1 VSTPAPSEHTRT
13 DCIEEFIVA
22 DNITLTAESRT
33 EFGKGA
39 ARRLRRDWKV
49 PAVLYGH
56 GTDPVHMA
64 LPSIEFARVLRA
76 HGTNA
81 VLTIT
86 VEDTEHLALV
96 KTVVVHPL
104 RNYIEHADLL
114 VIRRGEKV
122 TIDVS
127 VVIVGDAEPGSL
139 VTQDANTVQVEA
151 DVMSIPEQFEVSVD
165 GATIGTQIQ
174 ASQVTL
180 PNGVTLV
187 SDPETLIVNVV
198 QAPSEQAME
207 AEVDA
212 EGAGVVEDESED
224 APSTAGDS
232 SNSE

>member
-1 VSTPAPSEHTRT
+1 M
-13 DCIEEFIVA
+13 A

-86 VEDTEHLALV
+86 VDGSAHLALV

-122 TIDVS
+122 TIDVT

-139 VTQDANTVQVEA
+139 VTQDATTVQVEA
-151 DVMSIPEQFEVSVD
+151 DVMSIPEQFEVSVQ
-165 GATIGTQIQ
+165 GAEIGTQIV
-174 ASQVTL
+174 ASEVAL
-180 PNGVTLV
+180 PSGVTLI
-187 SDPETLIVNVV
+187 SEPETLIVNVV

-212 EGAGVVEDESED
+212 EGAGVVEDEPETAAGEASTDESSDSE
-224 APSTAGDS
+224 
-232 SNSE
+232 

>member
-1 VSTPAPSEHTRT
+1 M
-13 DCIEEFIVA
+13 A

-86 VEDTEHLALV
+86 VDGSEHLALV

-122 TIDVS
+122 TIDVT

-139 VTQDANTVQVEA
+139 VTQDATTVQVEA
-151 DVMSIPEQFEVSVD
+151 DVMSIPEQFEVSVE
-165 GATIGTQIQ
+165 GAEIGTQIL
-174 ASQVTL
+174 ASEVAL
-180 PNGVTLV
+180 PSGVTLI
-187 SDPETLIVNVV
+187 SEPETLIVNVV

-212 EGAGVVEDESED
+212 EGAGVVEDEPETAAGEAGTDESSDSE
-224 APSTAGDS
+224 
-232 SNSE
+232 

>member
-1 VSTPAPSEHTRT
+1 M
-13 DCIEEFIVA
+13 A

-86 VEDTEHLALV
+86 VDGSEHLALV

-122 TIDVS
+122 TIDVT

-139 VTQDANTVQVEA
+139 VTQDATTVQVEA
-151 DVMSIPEQFEVSVD
+151 DVMSIPEQFEVSVE
-165 GATIGTQIQ
+165 GAEIGTQIV
-174 ASQVTL
+174 ASEVAL
-180 PNGVTLV
+180 PSGVTLI
-187 SDPETLIVNVV
+187 SEPETLIVNVV

-212 EGAGVVEDESED
+212 EGAGVVEDEPETAAGEASTDESSDSE
-224 APSTAGDS
+224 
-232 SNSE
+232 

>member
-1 VSTPAPSEHTRT
+1 
-13 DCIEEFIVA
+13 VA

-86 VEDTEHLALV
+86 VDGSEHLALV

-122 TIDVS
+122 TIDVT

-139 VTQDANTVQVEA
+139 VTQDATTVQVEA
-151 DVMSIPEQFEVSVD
+151 DVMSIPEQFEVSVE
-165 GATIGTQIQ
+165 GAEIGTQIV
-174 ASQVTL
+174 ASEVAL
-180 PNGVTLV
+180 PSGVTLI
-187 SDPETLIVNVV
+187 SEPETLIVNVV

-212 EGAGVVEDESED
+212 EGAGVVEDEPETAAGEASTDESSDSE
-224 APSTAGDS
+224 
-232 SNSE
+232 

>member
-1 VSTPAPSEHTRT
+1 M
-13 DCIEEFIVA
+13 A

-86 VEDTEHLALV
+86 VDGSAHLALV
-96 KTVVVHPL
+96 KTVVLHPL
-104 RNYIEHADLL
+104 RSYIEHADLL

-122 TIDVS
+122 TIDVT

-139 VTQDANTVQVEA
+139 VTQDATTVQVEA
-151 DVMSIPEQFEVSVD
+151 DVMSIPEQFEVSVQ
-165 GATIGTQIQ
+165 GADIGTQIV
-174 ASQVTL
+174 ASEVAL
-180 PNGVTLV
+180 PSGVTLV
-187 SDPETLIVNVV
+187 SEPETLIVNVV

-212 EGAGVVEDESED
+212 EGAGVVEDEPETAAGEASTDESSDSE
-224 APSTAGDS
+224 
-232 SNSE
+232 

>member
-1 VSTPAPSEHTRT
+1 
-13 DCIEEFIVA
+13 VA

-86 VEDTEHLALV
+86 VDGSAHLALV

-122 TIDVS
+122 TVDVT

-139 VTQDANTVQVEA
+139 VTQDATTVQVEA
-151 DVMSIPEQFEVSVD
+151 DVMSIPEQFEVSVE
-165 GATIGTQIQ
+165 GAEIGTQIV
-174 ASQVTL
+174 ASEVAL
-180 PNGVTLV
+180 PSGVTLI
-187 SDPETLIVNVV
+187 SEPETLIVNVV

-212 EGAGVVEDESED
+212 EGAGVVEDEPETAAGEASTDESSDSE
-224 APSTAGDS
+224 
-232 SNSE
+232 

>member
-1 VSTPAPSEHTRT
+1 M
-13 DCIEEFIVA
+13 A

-86 VEDTEHLALV
+86 VDGSEHLALV

-122 TIDVS
+122 TIDVT

-139 VTQDANTVQVEA
+139 VTQDATTVQVEA
-151 DVMSIPEQFEVSVD
+151 DVMSIPEQFEVSVE
-165 GATIGTQIQ
+165 GAEIGTQIV
-174 ASQVTL
+174 ASEVAL
-180 PNGVTLV
+180 PSGVTLI
-187 SDPETLIVNVV
+187 SEPETLIVNVV

-207 AEVDA
+207 AELDA
-212 EGAGVVEDESED
+212 EGAGVVEDEPETAAGEASTDESSDSE
-224 APSTAGDS
+224 
-232 SNSE
+232 

>member
-1 VSTPAPSEHTRT
+1 M
-13 DCIEEFIVA
+13 A

-86 VEDTEHLALV
+86 VDGGEHLALV

-122 TIDVS
+122 TIDVT

-139 VTQDANTVQVEA
+139 VTQDATTVEVEA
-151 DVMSIPEQFEVSVD
+151 DVMSIPEQFEVSVE
-165 GATIGTQIQ
+165 GAEIGTQIV
-174 ASQVTL
+174 ASEVAL
-180 PNGVTLV
+180 PSGVTLI
-187 SDPETLIVNVV
+187 SEPETLIVNVV

-212 EGAGVVEDESED
+212 EGAGVVEDEPETAAGEASTDESSDSE
-224 APSTAGDS
+224 
-232 SNSE
+232 

>member
-1 VSTPAPSEHTRT
+1 M
-13 DCIEEFIVA
+13 A

-86 VEDTEHLALV
+86 VEGTQHLALV

-127 VVIVGDAEPGSL
+127 VSIVGDAEPGSL
-139 VTQDANTVQVEA
+139 VTQEANTIQVEA
-151 DVMSIPEQFEVSVD
+151 DVMSIPDQFEVSVE
-165 GATIGTQIQ
+165 GAAIGTQVL
-174 ASQVTL
+174 AGQVSL
-180 PNGVTLV
+180 PAGVTLIG
-187 SDPETLIVNVV
+187 DPESLIVNVV

-212 EGAGVVEDESED
+212 EGAGVVEDEPESATDSGEATDSE
-224 APSTAGDS
+224 
-232 SNSE
+232 

>member
-1 VSTPAPSEHTRT
+1 
-13 DCIEEFIVA
+13 VA

-86 VEDTEHLALV
+86 VDGGEHLALV

-122 TIDVS
+122 TIDVT

-139 VTQDANTVQVEA
+139 VTQDATTVQVEA
-151 DVMSIPEQFEVSVD
+151 DVMSIPEQFEVSVE
-165 GATIGTQIQ
+165 GAEIGTQIV
-174 ASQVTL
+174 ASEVAL
-180 PNGVTLV
+180 PSGVTLI
-187 SDPETLIVNVV
+187 SEPETLIVNVV

-212 EGAGVVEDESED
+212 EGAGVVEDEPETAAGEASTDESSDSE
-224 APSTAGDS
+224 
-232 SNSE
+232 

>member
-1 VSTPAPSEHTRT
+1 
-13 DCIEEFIVA
+13 VA

-86 VEDTEHLALV
+86 VDGGEHLALV

-122 TIDVS
+122 TIDVT

-139 VTQDANTVQVEA
+139 VTQDATTVEVEA
-151 DVMSIPEQFEVSVD
+151 DVMSIPEQFEVSVE
-165 GATIGTQIQ
+165 GAEIGTQIV
-174 ASQVTL
+174 ASEVAL
-180 PNGVTLV
+180 PSGVTLI
-187 SDPETLIVNVV
+187 SEPETLLVNVV

-212 EGAGVVEDESED
+212 EGAGVVEDEPETAAGEASTDESSDSE
-224 APSTAGDS
+224 
-232 SNSE
+232 

>member
-1 VSTPAPSEHTRT
+1 
-13 DCIEEFIVA
+13 VA

-86 VEDTEHLALV
+86 VDGGAHLALV

-122 TIDVS
+122 TIDVT

-139 VTQDANTVQVEA
+139 VTQDATTVQVEA
-151 DVMSIPEQFEVSVD
+151 DVMSIPEQFEVSVE
-165 GATIGTQIQ
+165 GAEIGTQIV
-174 ASQVTL
+174 ASEVAL
-180 PNGVTLV
+180 PSGVTLI
-187 SDPETLIVNVV
+187 SEPETLIVNVV

-212 EGAGVVEDESED
+212 EGAGVVEDEPETAAGEASTDESSDSE
-224 APSTAGDS
+224 
-232 SNSE
+232 

>member
-1 VSTPAPSEHTRT
+1 MAAKPTS
-13 DCIEEFIVA
+13 
-22 DNITLTAESRT
+22 NTLAAAVRT

-39 ARRLRRDWKV
+39 ARRARRAGTV
-49 PAVLYGH
+49 PAVLYGQ
-56 GTDPVHMA
+56 GNEPVHLA
-64 LPSIEFARVLRA
+64 LPSLEFAAIVRNS
-76 HGTNA
+76 GTNA

-86 VEDTEHLALV
+86 ADGEEHLALT
-96 KTVVVHPL
+96 KQVVIHPL

-127 VVIVGDAEPGSL
+127 VLIVGDAEPGSL

-165 GATIGTQIQ
+165 GASIGTQIQ
-174 ASQVTL
+174 AAEITL
-180 PNGVTLV
+180 PDGVTLI

-212 EGAGVVEDESED
+212 EGAGVVEDEPED
-224 APSTAGDS
+224 ATTKAADS
-232 SNSE
+232 E

>member
-1 VSTPAPSEHTRT
+1 VSTPTPSAHSRT
-13 DCIEEFIVA
+13 DRTEEHIVA

-86 VEDTEHLALV
+86 VDGSEHLALV

-122 TIDVS
+122 TIDVT

-139 VTQDANTVQVEA
+139 VTQDATTVQVEA
-151 DVMSIPEQFEVSVD
+151 ERGRAAQWCH
-165 GATIGTQIQ
+165 AH
-174 ASQVTL
+174 L
-180 PNGVTLV
+180 R
-187 SDPETLIVNVV
+187 
-198 QAPSEQAME
+198 
-207 AEVDA
+207 
-212 EGAGVVEDESED
+212 
-224 APSTAGDS
+224 AGDADRQRRPGPVRAGHGGRARRRGCWRRRG
-232 SNSE
+232 